1 MFHRT
6 RLSITAVFFCHLL
19 LAPKLVTS
27 QLHPYSAEAAHA
39 AAQVQTRSAEA
50 PATQNAPPSRPPQSQ
65 AAPEREEVTI
75 HAREQEKDGAI
86 YKLRGDVEIDFR
98 SLIFRGDE
106 ITYNSA
112 TGEVTATGHL
122 SLDGGPNDEHI
133 EASHGTFNIRSE
145 TGVFFDV
152 VGTTGVRLRGPHVT
166 LTSSSPFTFTGKR
179 VEKTGPSRYVLY
191 HGSVTACELPRPKWT
206 FNAGKIIVDVGGEAQ
221 MYNSTFRIERVP
233 VIYLPF
239 AQHPVDT
246 LGRST
251 GFLVPTVGTSS
262 RKGLVLGDAFYWAI
276 NRSSDATVGAEYF
289 SKRGWA
295 EHGDFRWRPSADS
308 YLKIHYF
315 GVIDRGL
322 APLNIKQ
329 GGEDATL
336 DGASEFPHGFR
347 GVAAIEYLSSFVFR
361 LAFTE
366 GFSQT
371 VNSEV
376 KSNIFAS
383 KNFNGFSFNS
393 LFSRYQNFQ
402 STTPGDV
409 VTILHLPTF
418 DFSSVDRRIAN
429 SPVYWS
435 FDTAA
440 EGLSRSQPGFVTP
453 TGVERV
459 DLYPR
464 ASLPLLFHGW
474 TLRPDVGA
482 RDTYYSAR
490 LNPSSTIGAPVENDV
505 NRRALLTSV
514 EVQPPA
520 LSRIFNRRILGHKI
534 KHTIEPRVTYEYV
547 AGVNNFAKI
556 IRFDDRDILS
566 DTNDVEYSLV
576 QRLYAKHVARDE
588 CNNAS
593 KAGADGAAATARL
606 QVASDCAS
614 PSAREIVAW
623 EVKQKYFID
632 ETFGG
637 ALVNGKRNVFTATDE
652 FTGIAFLTGPRR
664 LSPIVSRLHV
674 HPTNNSDITWQLDY
688 DNQRGRINA
697 STVLLNYRVGDIF
710 AGAGHAFLLVPGEL
724 ASNNPVP
731 LVTPEKFN
739 QYRLLLGYG
748 NPSKKGVNAAL
759 NVGFDAN
766 LSFLQYAAFQ
776 GSYNWDCCGLSFE
789 YRRYALGSVRNENQ
803 YRFAFTLA
811 NIGTF
816 GNMKRQERIF

>member
-1 MFHRT
+1 M
-6 RLSITAVFFCHLL
+6 
-19 LAPKLVTS
+19 
-27 QLHPYSAEAAHA
+27 
-39 AAQVQTRSAEA
+39 
-50 PATQNAPPSRPPQSQ
+50 
-65 AAPEREEVTI
+65 

-106 ITYNSA
+106 VTYNSA

-122 SLDGGPNDEHI
+122 MLDGGPNDEHI
-133 EASHGTFNIRSE
+133 EASHGTFNVRTE

-152 VGTTGVRLRGPHVT
+152 VGITGARLHGPHVT

-179 VEKTGPSRYVLY
+179 VEKTGPGRYILY

-251 GFLVPTVGTSS
+251 GFLVPSGGTSS
-262 RKGLVLGDAFYWAI
+262 RKGLVLGDSFYWAI
-276 NRSSDATVGAEYF
+276 NRSADATVGAEYF

-295 EHGDFRWRPSADS
+295 EHGDFRWRPSEDS
-308 YLKIHYF
+308 YLKLRYF

-329 GGEDATL
+329 GGEDVTL
-336 DGASEFPHGFR
+336 DGAANFPHGFR
-347 GVAAIEYLSSFVFR
+347 GVASIEYLSSFVFR

-383 KNFNGFSFNS
+383 KNFDGYSFNS

-418 DFSSVDRRIAN
+418 DFASVDRRIGN

-440 EGLSRSQPGFVTP
+440 ESLSRSQPGFVTP
-453 TGVERV
+453 SSVERV

-464 ASLPLLFHGW
+464 TSLPLLFHGW
-474 TLRPDVGA
+474 TLRPDAGV

-490 LNPSSTIGAPVENDV
+490 LSPSSTFGAPIGNDV

-514 EVQPPA
+514 EVRPPTLA
-520 LSRIFNRRILGHKI
+520 RIFGRQFLGHKL

-547 AGVNNFAKI
+547 AGVNNFANI
-556 IRFDDRDILS
+556 IRFDERDILS

-576 QRLYAKHVARDE
+576 QRLYAKRVAQEE
-588 CNNAS
+588 CNNSSTSAS
-593 KAGADGAAATARL
+593 ETAAGSSRGL
-606 QVASDCAS
+606 SQSQVTNSSDCAS
-614 PSAREIVAW
+614 ASAHEIIAW

-652 FTGIAFLTGPRR
+652 FTGIAFLTNPRR

-674 HPTNNSDITWQLDY
+674 HPTNNSDVTWQLDY
-688 DNQRGRINA
+688 DDQRGRINA
-697 STVLLNYRVGDIF
+697 STVLLNYRIGDIF
-710 AGAGHAFLLVPGEL
+710 AGAGHAYLLVPGEL

-731 LVTPEKFN
+731 LVTPEKFS